1 MAYVTRVELRNF
13 IGLTGST
20 YDSTLDTLADA
31 ASVACDTF
39 TGRTKGTLG
48 RGFFTHSNTSEH
60 YFLDSKKHVVLE
72 EWPVQSVSSMTLR
85 GVTQTVND
93 DYFLRSRE
101 GVVSFYDASGYTYPE
116 SGPMV
121 VSYIAGFEELPYD
134 VELTCLRVAAYWFAR
149 KSAEGLGA
157 QLLSDI
163 QETYRIPEVKRI
175 LEEGLS
181 GYKLDAVGIG
191 SL

>member
-1 MAYVTRVELRNF
+1 MAYVTRVELRNH
-13 IGLTGST
+13 IGLTGSQ
-20 YDSTLDTLADA
+20 YDSVLDTLADA

-39 TGRTKGTLG
+39 TGRTKGA
-48 RGFFTHSNTSEH
+48 RGYGFLTHSNVSEH
-60 YFLDSKKHVVLE
+60 YFLEQKKHVVLE
-72 EWPVQSVSSMTLR
+72 EWPVQSISSMTLR
-85 GVTQTVND
+85 GVTQTLD
-93 DYFLRSRE
+93 SDYFLRDKE
-101 GVVSFYDASGYTYPE
+101 GIVAFYDASGYIYPE

-121 VSYIAGFEELPYD
+121 VSYIAGFNELPYD

-149 KSAEGLGA
+149 KGAEGLGA

-181 GYKLDAVGIG
+181 GYVLDAVGIG